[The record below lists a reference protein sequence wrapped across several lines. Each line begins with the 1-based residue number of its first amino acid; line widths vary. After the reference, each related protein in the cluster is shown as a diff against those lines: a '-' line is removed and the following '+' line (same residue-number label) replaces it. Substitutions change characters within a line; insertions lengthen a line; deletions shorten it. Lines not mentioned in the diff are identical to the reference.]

1 VLVGMRRGSGAD
13 EGKGEGRA
21 DGAGNGG
28 MGSTASSRI
37 HSSTTPDPPPQ
48 WRRDGAWVEAP
59 AEWGAGGRV
68 GEGGGDVGGP
78 AGISAIVHLGAF
90 STLVATKSCPVAT
103 RAHSGCNLFT
113 SGCN

>member
-1 VLVGMRRGSGAD
+1 MLVGMRRGSGAD

-68 GEGGGDVGGP
+68 GEGAMWEDQRGSEKIYIWV
-78 AGISAIVHLGAF
+78 SAYIWHI
-90 STLVATKSCPVAT
+90 
-103 RAHSGCNLFT
+103 
-113 SGCN
+113 